1 MIAGRPAVTGVHLAS
16 GHGGLPGRLLA
27 GKNVVHERPP
37 AAPRRCRRQGGDP
50 PSDRAL
56 SYAELSGA
64 VAAVAATV
72 AGLARGRVRRVAPRD
87 VRRGDRRARG
97 RRPVPPI
104 NPKAG
109 ERELGHIVS
118 DSAPELVLTAAGA
131 ELPETL
137 QGAAARRRR
146 RRRPRRRAALPDEP
160 DAEAPAVIVYTS
172 GTTGPPKGAV
182 LPRRAISSNLDAL
195 ADAWEW
201 TGDDV
206 LAQALPLFH
215 VHGLILGV
223 LGPVRLGGTVHH
235 LERFDSQAMAAEL
248 GGPATM
254 MLASRRCTGSRAD
267 AERDPE
273 IGRAVGRARVL
284 VSGSAALPATE
295 HARISS
301 PASRSSSAT
310 A

>member
-1 MIAGRPAVTGVHLAS
+1 MTGVLAS
-16 GHGGLPGRLLA
+16 GHGRSAGSSCSRGRMSSMSDLLPPLA
-27 GKNVVHERPP
+27 DAGDKEAIRFQRP
-37 AAPRRCRRQGGDP
+37 R
-50 PSDRAL
+50 
-56 SYAELSGA
+56 AELRRA
-64 VAAVAATV
+64 VRR
-72 AGLARGRVRRVAPRD
+72 GRRRRRDRRRNLARGRVRRVAPRD

-97 RRPVPPI
+97 GRRPVHADQPQGGR
-104 NPKAG
+104 ARL
-109 ERELGHIVS
+109 EHIVS

-131 ELPETL
+131 ELGRSGRCGVDVDGRP
-137 QGAAARRRR
+137 AAT
-146 RRRPRRRAALPDEP
+146 AALPDEP

-248 GGPATM
+248 GGRRRCS
-254 MLASRRCTGSRAD
+254 ASRRCTTGSPPTPSATPRSAAQSAERACSSPARPRCPPPSTPGSR
-267 AERDPE
+267 
-273 IGRAVGRARVL
+273 
-284 VSGSAALPATE
+284 
-295 HARISS
+295 SS